1 MNIIICGAGKVGFS
15 ISKQLSSQGHSVTVI
30 DQSSEDIKKI
40 NETQEVKGIV
50 GKATLPSVLENAGAE
65 AADMIIAVTRNDE
78 TNMIVCQLSSSLFN
92 ISKKIARIRSKEFLE
107 GKWSKLFNKSNI
119 PIDVIISPEI
129 EVAKS
134 LFRRLEAPGA
144 VDNVPFGNNKIKML
158 EISVEKNCPIIN
170 IPLKQLTN
178 KFPDFKANILGAVRK
193 DKFIFLKKEDKL
205 LEGDN
210 VYVVVSSIQLNQIL
224 KTFGHEEKTSTKIL
238 IIGGG
243 NIGLN
248 LAKMLETNFEGAR
261 IKIIEKNK
269 QRAEEIVNELSSS
282 IVINGDALDEEILKE
297 ANLDDSET
305 VLALTNDDEN
315 NIMACVLAEKN
326 KSKIQKRTI
335 AIVNK
340 SNYSLLQKSLN
351 IDDLVDP
358 RMTTVSRIMEHVHK
372 GSIGTVYSLL
382 DGEYEFIEAKIL
394 AKSEL
399 LNKKIKESN
408 LPEHI
413 RIGAVVR
420 KDAVIIP
427 RSSFVFDKDDLVV
440 LLAKREHLQEVE
452 NIFAVSSI

>member
-40 NETQEVKGIV
+40 NDTQDVKGIV
-50 GKATLPSVLENAGAE
+50 GRASLPSVLENAGAE
-65 AADMIIAVTRNDE
+65 NADMIIAVTRNDE
-78 TNMIVCQLSSSLFN
+78 TNMVVCQLASSLFN
-92 ISKKIARIRSKEFLE
+92 ITKKIARIRTKDFLE
-107 GKWSKLFNKSNI
+107 GKWNKLYNKSNI
-119 PIDVIISPEI
+119 PIDVIISPEK

-144 VDNVPFGNNKIKML
+144 LDNVPFANNKVKML
-158 EISVEKNCPIIN
+158 EIAIEKSCPIIN
-170 IPLKQLTN
+170 TPLTKLTE
-178 KFPDFKANILGAVRK
+178 KFPNFKANIVGLVRK
-193 DKFIFLKKEDKL
+193 EKFSFLKKNDKL

-210 VYVVVSSIQLNQIL
+210 VYVVVSSEQLNQIL
-224 KTFGHEEKTSTKIL
+224 KAFGHEEKVSKKIL

-243 NIGLN
+243 NIGFH
-248 LAKMLETNFEGAR
+248 LARMLEENFEGIR
-261 IKIIEKNK
+261 VKIIEKNK
-269 QRAEEIVNELSSS
+269 ERAEEIASDLSSS

-297 ANLDDSET
+297 ANLEESET

-315 NIMACVLAEKN
+315 NIMACVLAEKTGQ
-326 KSKIQKRTI
+326 KKRTI

-340 SNYSLLQKSLN
+340 SNYSLLQSSLN

-358 RMTTVSRIMEHVHK
+358 RLTTVSRIMEHVHK
-372 GSIGTVYSLL
+372 GTIGSVYSLL

-394 AKSEL
+394 EGSGL

-408 LPEHI
+408 LPDDL

-420 KDAVIIP
+420 KKEVLIP
-427 RSSFVFDKDDLVV
+427 RSDFIFEKDDLVI
-440 LLAKREHLQEVE
+440 LLAKRDQLKEVE
-452 NIFAVSSI
+452 EIFSII